1 MNKPPIVTI
10 IMPSYNH
17 GHYINDAITSVLSQQ
32 GNFYID
38 FIIMDGGS
46 QDKTID
52 IIKKYEKLLTTKGK
66 IVSYNGRHWY
76 IKKNKAWNFCNCL
89 GVSFR
94 WTSEK
99 DNGQSHAINKGLR
112 LAIGDYI
119 AWLNSDD
126 YYTSS
131 GVFKTVADFFR
142 AHPACGM
149 AYGRG
154 YCVDARGNV
163 IRDYHDNCSTLAF
176 NRDILKYESFILQP
190 ATFMRREA
198 VKAVG
203 QLDETLHWCMDW
215 DLWLRISASFDV
227 QFIPAWLACWRQ
239 HNGIKS
245 LEVDYAYNKERY
257 SIIRRNSSFL
267 NYIFNKWH
275 FYMLY
280 PGHLWGHMQLKYTTN
295 KLAMAFFYT
304 CAMLGHSL
312 LKIPGRVFRKSFLQP
327 GVQRLAIFT
336 PMEPLKTGIA
346 TYFTKFIASLTR
358 EKPELF
364 IDIFIDD
371 GYEPFVPE
379 CARVRVM
386 NHRFFP
392 INSFYYNS
400 IIYQVG
406 NDTRFHA
413 YMIPYVKKYRG
424 VVEMHDIK
432 IRAIYVSIMEVLKE
446 SLKNFNIVSSVKIFI
461 KFPELMYFIITML
474 LGPIINKEQFLD
486 RCFYR
491 KTFAVRKSRKIIIR
505 DVSLCSRFRLPQKK
519 CASIIHG
526 IDIKKLPRES
536 EMASIR
542 KRLGIGRDT
551 FVIVTAGLIHNS
563 KRVDKVFQALGDIKN
578 ILPDFM
584 YILAGESI
592 WEGCSLE
599 SLIRIHGLEKHV
611 TVTGWTSNQEW
622 FDYITIADVGINLR
636 GNSSGEHS
644 GPLVNFIERG
654 KVILISDYDQYRIY
668 PDEFAIKIGHGPD
681 EVKAIA
687 DTLLWIKS
695 NPQLVKHAGK
705 TARKYA
711 EEVLDFDNSI
721 IKQYCK
727 IMDLD

>member
-1 MNKPPIVTI
+1 MKKPPIVTI
-10 IMPSYNH
+10 IMPSFNH
-17 GHYINDAITSVLSQQ
+17 GHFINDAITSVISQQ

-46 QDKTID
+46 QDTTID
-52 IIKKYEKLLTTKGK
+52 IIKKYEKLLKTKGR
-66 IVSYNGRHWY
+66 IISYNGHSWY
-76 IKKNKAWNFCNCL
+76 TKKNKTGDFCRCL

-94 WTSEK
+94 WFCEK
-99 DNGQSHAINKGLR
+99 DNGQSHAINKGLG
-112 LAIGDYI
+112 LALGDYI

-126 YYTSS
+126 YYTSPD
-131 GVFKTVADFFR
+131 VLKTVTDFFST
-142 AHPACGM
+142 HPACGM

-154 YCVDARGNV
+154 YCVDAQRNI

-176 NRDILKYESFILQP
+176 NRDILKYECFILQP

-198 VKAVG
+198 MMSVG

-215 DLWLRISASFDV
+215 DLWLRISASFEV

-239 HNGIKS
+239 HSGIKS
-245 LEVDYAYNKERY
+245 FEEDYGYNKERY
-257 SIIRRNSSFL
+257 SIIRKNSSFVK
-267 NYIFNKWH
+267 YVFNKWH

-280 PGHLWGHMQLKYTTN
+280 PGHLWGHMQLKYKTN
-295 KLAMAFFYT
+295 KLRTAFFFT
-304 CAMLGHSL
+304 CGILGHSL
-312 LKIPGRVFRKSFLQP
+312 LKIPGRLFRKKFLQP

-346 TYFTKFIASLTR
+346 TYVTKFIASLTKV
-358 EKPELF
+358 KPELF

-371 GYEPFVPE
+371 EYKPFIPE

-386 NHRFFP
+386 NHRLFE

-400 IIYQVG
+400 IIYQMG
-406 NDTRFHA
+406 NDARFHS
-413 YMIPYVKKYRG
+413 YMIPYIKKYPG

-446 SLKNFNIVSSVKIFI
+446 SLKNFEILNSLKIFF
-461 KFPELMYFIITML
+461 KYPELIYFVITML
-474 LGPIINKEQFLD
+474 LGRIVNKENLLD

-491 KTFAVRKSRKIIIR
+491 NSFAIRKSRKIIIR
-505 DVSLCSRFRLPQKK
+505 DNTLCSRFRLPKKK
-519 CASIIHG
+519 CIPIIHG
-526 IDIKKLPRES
+526 IDLKKLPCES
-536 EMASIR
+536 EISKIR
-542 KRLGIGRDT
+542 KRLEIGRYK

-563 KRVDKVFQALGDIKN
+563 KRIDKVFQALGNIKN
-578 ILPDFM
+578 IIPDFL
-584 YILAGESI
+584 YVLAGESI
-592 WEGCSLE
+592 WDGCSLE

-611 TVTGWTSNQEW
+611 RVTGWISNQEW

-687 DTLLWIKS
+687 DALIWIMN
-695 NPQLVKHAGK
+695 NPQYAKHAGK

-711 EEVLDFDNSI
+711 EEILDFDNSI
-721 IKQYCK
+721 IKQYCE
-727 IMDLD
+727 IIDRN